1 MAENILTRKY
11 GGVPGWAIGGGAVVV
26 GLAFFYFRSKGQSTS
41 STQQTQQSAAN
52 NPAAS
57 SIPYVPNV
65 TLTGIPSSSSAANNA
80 GSPGQSGTSTTTVN
94 ATVIGAQNGAM
105 GAGAR
110 SGPGFGSPVVA
121 RIPPGSQIQIDQ
133 TPLNT
138 DAAGYNWFHVVGG
151 NGQGLYVYSPEV
163 AITGPVG
170 SGGGQGGWGQAGTTN
185 PVVFMGTTAWNWG
198 GTAYP
203 QAGAI
208 LSQRAGRQTTGSGG
222 RFDYGGAGGG
232 SSNTRNTN
240 RARDQKPLKKHK
252 LTRR

>member
-26 GLAFFYFRSKGQSTS
+26 GLAFFYFRSKGQSTNA
-41 STQQTQQSAAN
+41 TQSQQSAAN

-57 SIPYVPNV
+57 AIPYIPNTIV
-65 TLTGIPSSSSAANNA
+65 TGIPSNASAANNP
-80 GSPGQSGTSTTTVN
+80 GSPGSTSGPNQVN
-94 ATVIGAQNGAM
+94 AIVIGFAGGQQ

-110 SGPGFGSPVVA
+110 SGPGFGSPVVM
-121 RIPPGSQIQIDQ
+121 RIPPGTTIQVDP
-133 TPLNT
+133 TPLDT
-138 DAAGYNWFHVVGG
+138 DAAGLNWFRVVGG
-151 NGQGLYVYSPEV
+151 TGQGLFVYSNEV
-163 AITGPVG
+163 QLTQG

-208 LSQRAGRQTTGSGG
+208 LSQRAGLKTTGSGG